1 MTINTPTPEI
11 AAYHSRFKLV
21 RDVVAGAHRISI
33 GRESYLPRFRAQQ
46 SDEEYERFLSTTP
59 FFPAT
64 SRTAQ
69 GRRGLMFAKNVV
81 LNAPILEPI
90 AHVLTEK
97 GHSWRSVA
105 EQIVYET
112 FQTNWTG
119 LLVDH
124 PAPPI
129 GVELN
134 AANALVE
141 GFRPFLYVYR
151 AESILEATRGLVRNQ
166 RLFTR
171 VRLLESNDRVL
182 ELTLENGVYVQTVH
196 EQSNGQ
202 WRTTKRI
209 PTKDGKPLNEIPFEI
224 VSDNREDEPQ
234 PCVLEDVAR
243 LNIAHYVAQGRINAL
258 QVFGSGLVPIL
269 KGIEPVPVLD
279 STGNAVIENG
289 RPKVDMPVLHMGPG
303 GYLLLP
309 NAESDFGFLEPK
321 GYMAADLRASAKD
334 LEDKMAKVG
343 ARMLA
348 AEAVAPEATETVM
361 MRNAAEDSVTG
372 SLAETYAGRISKQFS
387 RMAWWMAPGDDLF
400 TGKEAVLTLNTDY
413 KNAGMTAQE
422 RTIAMAELQAGIRSW
437 EDWFYERRDKG
448 VVNSSLTPEAEKAR
462 IEADNVDRPT
472 VEAL

>member
-21 RDVVAGAHRISI
+21 RDVVAGAHRISL
-33 GRESYLPRFRAQQ
+33 GRESYLPRFRANQ
-46 SDEEYERFLSTTP
+46 SDDEYNRFLSTTP

-90 AHVLTEK
+90 AHVLTQK

-166 RLFTR
+166 QLFTR

-269 KGIEPVPVLD
+269 KGVEPERRIVDGVEK
-279 STGNAVIENG
+279 VIMPELQFGSNG
-289 RPKVDMPVLHMGPG
+289 S
-303 GYLLLP
+303 YLLLP
-309 NAESDFGFLEPK
+309 NKESDFGFLEPR

-361 MRNAAEDSVTG
+361 MRNAAEDSITG
-372 SLAETYAGRISKQFS
+372 SLAETYAGRISKALS